1 MSYFVKKKSVSIGKL
16 EMQKFI
22 LGLEIFDVS
31 EKKRVWISYRSSGN
45 GDIKIYNLAL
55 DWTEIGLSMGNLRPK
70 K

>member
-31 EKKRVWISYRSSGN
+31 EKK
-45 GDIKIYNLAL
+45 KEFELATDL
-55 DWTEIGLSMGNLRPK
+55 QEMVTSRYII
-70 K
+70 